1 MRQET
6 RFPDEDRTRLALR
19 LERPARFALR
29 LRHPAWVKDGFA
41 VSVNGQAQP
50 VEGGP
55 SSYATVEREW
65 RDGDVV
71 EVRLPMSLRFEPT
84 PDDPARGAFLFG
96 PIVLAAD
103 LGAEGLDAKARYGP
117 SAPEVRLEELPP
129 APVLVAA
136 SPAEALARVKPAPVL
151 SASARR
157 ASASRATSSC
167 GRSSGWR
174 TGATRS
180 TSTC

>member
-1 MRQET
+1 
-6 RFPDEDRTRLALR
+6 
-19 LERPARFALR
+19 
-29 LRHPAWVKDGFA
+29 
-41 VSVNGQAQP
+41 
-50 VEGGP
+50 
-55 SSYATVEREW
+55 
-65 RDGDVV
+65 
-71 EVRLPMSLRFEPT
+71 MSLRFEPT

-103 LGAEGLDAKARYGP
+103 LGAEGLDARARYGP

-136 SPAEALARVKPAPVL
+136 EPGRGPGPREAGPRSSQLPHGGHRPAA
-151 SASARR
+151 
-157 ASASRATSSC
+157 ATSSC
-167 GRSSGWR
+167 GRSSAWR

>member
-1 MRQET
+1 
-6 RFPDEDRTRLALR
+6 
-19 LERPARFALR
+19 
-29 LRHPAWVKDGFA
+29 
-41 VSVNGQAQP
+41 
-50 VEGGP
+50 
-55 SSYATVEREW
+55 
-65 RDGDVV
+65 
-71 EVRLPMSLRFEPT
+71 MSLRFEPT

-103 LGAEGLDAKARYGP
+103 LGAEGLDARARYGP

-136 SPAEALARVKPAPVL
+136 SPAEALARVKPAPGPL
-151 SASARR
+151 ASART
-157 ASASRATSSC
+157 ASAGRATSTC
-167 GRSSGWR
+167 GRSSAWR

>member
-1 MRQET
+1 M
-6 RFPDEDRTRLALR
+6 
-19 LERPARFALR
+19 
-29 LRHPAWVKDGFA
+29 
-41 VSVNGQAQP
+41 SVNGQAQP
-50 VEGGP
+50 VESGP

-71 EVRLPMSLRFEPT
+71 EARLPMSLRFEPT

-117 SAPEVRLEELPP
+117 TAPEVRARGSAAGAGARGREPRGGPGPREARPRAAHLPHGGPRP
-129 APVLVAA
+129 AA
-136 SPAEALARVKPAPVL
+136 
-151 SASARR
+151 
-157 ASASRATSSC
+157 ATSSC